1 MAVDGLSR
9 ADGDTKRRP
18 HTRRRFLAGRTSG
31 QAAEPPCLQQAL
43 RAQREGCEL
52 TGDSAGL
59 TRATPPRRR
68 GRFPTAFWEVN
79 AKLARP
85 N

>member
-1 MAVDGLSR
+1 MASSGLMGTRS
-9 ADGDTKRRP
+9 ADGNVEE
-18 HTRRRFLAGRTSG
+18 FLAGATSG
-31 QAAEPPCLQQAL
+31 QAAEPPCFQQAR

-68 GRFPTAFWEVN
+68 GRFPMAFWEVN